1 MICTFQLPELK
12 KEEAAL
18 EKDLDEAL
26 EKAENTEDQEEAA
39 RQNLIADNIES
50 DLEDLKVEIEQTKE
64 QAGIIDQPSQQDDD
78 KQAK

>member
-1 MICTFQLPELK
+1 VICTFELPELK

-26 EKAENTEDQEEAA
+26 EKAENTEDPEEAA
-39 RQNLIADNIES
+39 KQNLIADDIES

-64 QAGIIDQPSQQDDD
+64 QAGIVDQPSQQDDD